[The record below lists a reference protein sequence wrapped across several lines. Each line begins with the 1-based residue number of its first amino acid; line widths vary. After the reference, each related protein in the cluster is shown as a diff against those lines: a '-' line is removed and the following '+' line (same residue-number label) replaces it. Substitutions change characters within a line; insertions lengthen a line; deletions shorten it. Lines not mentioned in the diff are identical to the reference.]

1 MFIRQLSY
9 LIALDKH
16 RHFARAA
23 DSCHVSQP
31 SLSVAIRQLEDEL
44 GITIIQ
50 RARRFIGFTKE
61 GEQVLAWARKTV
73 ASLDSLRQDAAF
85 ARTSSGGHLAIG
97 AVPSALFAATLL
109 VRTYR
114 KIIPNLTIEVC
125 SLSTSE
131 IHQRLKQH
139 QLHLG
144 MAYSEPASEGPFEHI
159 PLYHERFV
167 LLSGPD
173 AAMKPGAILRWE
185 EVAHLPLCLF
195 SQDMNNRRIINEAF
209 AKAGVVPNVVIETN
223 TASVFLDLVSTG
235 ELYSIAPVSAVPG
248 YFLNQGICMNA
259 MSQQLGSPIYLLR
272 LHQENASSLLNAAWG
287 MAETADLQ
295 QQLDDAL
302 AEGAYRH

>member
-85 ARTSSGGHLAIG
+85 ARNNAGGHLAIG

-109 VRTYR
+109 VKTYR
-114 KIIPNLTIEVC
+114 KIIPNLTIEIC

-144 MAYSEPASEGPFEHI
+144 MAYSESVSEGPFEHI

-173 AAMKPGAILRWE
+173 AEMKPGATLRWE
-185 EVAHLPLCLF
+185 DVAHLPLCLF
-195 SQDMNNRRIINEAF
+195 SPDMNNRRIINEAF

-248 YFLNQGICMNA
+248 YFLHQGICMNP
-259 MSQQLGSPIYLLR
+259 MSQQFGSPIYLLR

-287 MAETADLQ
+287 MAETIDLQ
-295 QQLDDAL
+295 EQLDDAL